1 MCVCVCR
8 RRWESS
14 EKGRLK
20 VLSAMKD
27 KEMKQRDER
36 SGRGILSGEIR
47 KDLIKKLVSVASGRL
62 VGKLHGYPRRRGSR
76 LSKEQLSRAREW
88 KPASLAAPL
97 RLSLSP
103 SPTDVL

>member
-1 MCVCVCR
+1 M
-8 RRWESS
+8 
-14 EKGRLK
+14 K

>member
-1 MCVCVCR
+1 MCVCR
-8 RRWESS
+8 SRWESS

-47 KDLIKKLVSVASGRL
+47 KDLIKKLTFDLTLKG
-62 VGKLHGYPRRRGSR
+62 GGRGSYIDQVGGG
-76 LSKEQLSRAREW
+76 EIF
-88 KPASLAAPL
+88 
-97 RLSLSP
+97 
-103 SPTDVL
+103 